1 MRLTTLL
8 LLVLTALPGLPASG
22 LAKKWELAD
31 RTYEETIRTVQVYPA
46 GATPLAPAVAGL
58 RAQNLVLEFDDL
70 VSDRASYYA
79 RYVHC
84 NYDWTKSILMDLDIL
99 DQFNEFPIND
109 FIYSNNESTPYV
121 HYTLR
126 LPPVKLPGNYVLVV
140 YREGDREDVLLTK
153 RFMITDT
160 RATVSLQDN
169 LSGRGTLSTSNQL
182 LNFLVNYRN
191 FEIINPLETV
201 HVVIRQNQRWDNV
214 KNNVQPAFV
223 REDIRQLEYRFFEQ
237 DDMFAAGNEF
247 RFVDF
252 RSVNFPGQNT
262 DRLDRKRKPY
272 QLWVA
277 FDRSR
282 ESEAYALYRDLNGGY
297 VIQNLDYADGHIT
310 GNYLWVTFTFKSPKP
325 LKENVYVVGAFNS
338 WQRTEDNKMTWD
350 AGLGAYQGT
359 VLLKQGVYDYQYV
372 VDGPQPFQLEGSHY
386 QTENMYEI
394 LVYYRPFRPNADL
407 LIGYTT
413 LPVNPR

>member
-140 YREGDREDVLLTK
+140 YREGNREDVLLTK

-191 FEIINPLETV
+191 LEIINPLETV

-237 DDMFAAGNEF
+237 DEMFAAGNEF

-262 DRLDRKRKPY
+262 DRLDRKRKPF

-282 ESEAYALYRDLNGGY
+282 ESEAYALYR
-297 VIQNLDYADGHIT
+297 
-310 GNYLWVTFTFKSPKP
+310 
-325 LKENVYVVGAFNS
+325 
-338 WQRTEDNKMTWD
+338 
-350 AGLGAYQGT
+350 
-359 VLLKQGVYDYQYV
+359 
-372 VDGPQPFQLEGSHY
+372 
-386 QTENMYEI
+386 
-394 LVYYRPFRPNADL
+394 
-407 LIGYTT
+407 
-413 LPVNPR
+413 